1 MQKMYKLSIVLTL
14 FYRFEKDDYAVW
26 KGEDKSVKWMDDH
39 ESPIY
44 GPEGSDYLQF
54 TYA

>member
-1 MQKMYKLSIVLTL
+1 MIMQ
-14 FYRFEKDDYAVW
+14 FE